1 MVWHALCK
9 FPVFYNNQQKT
20 KQPPHQKTHNKQTK
34 NQNTK
39 QANRKKEKKKKE
51 LNLTTKHSQKITESK
66 SNHKNKH
73 VKHNSSP
80 CTTLLILYRVID
92 NDGSVDTAISQA
104 PLLVHLKPLLVE
116 KVMALTEGADSVVPA
131 EMVLCF
137 GDVALKGEA
146 CGRQVS
152 AATAHQHAFLWVPW
166 PGLSKAGVA
175 LVHISSFCWAYPV
188 ESSFTH
194 PPSPFPMQLCCRE
207 LGAEGVWGQVK

>member
-1 MVWHALCK
+1 MHFANSQCFITTNK
-9 FPVFYNNQQKT
+9 KQNNSPTKKHTINKQKT
-20 KQPPHQKTHNKQTK
+20 RPQNKQT
-34 NQNTK
+34 
-39 QANRKKEKKKKE
+39 EKKRRKINE

-188 ESSFTH
+188 ESSFT
-194 PPSPFPMQLCCRE
+194 PPLPLPHATLLQ
-207 LGAEGVWGQVK
+207 GVGS